1 MTKERFKEIKSIVEE
16 IDELEKFIP
25 VFKEAWNENKIMAT
39 ERKTDSLGHDK
50 DIFFC
55 VGRKSELNKKILSAL
70 EERLKELKDLLDKA

>member
-1 MTKERFKEIKSIVEE
+1 
-16 IDELEKFIP
+16 
-25 VFKEAWNENKIMAT
+25 MAT